1 MRILIIPDS
10 FKENLTSSEVAK
22 AIRKGIINVLPKATI
37 KEIPFSDGG
46 EGALTVLEKYLNGRI
61 IKCKTVN
68 ALGKNITADYF
79 LFKDKKTAWIELSQ
93 ASGLNLIPEKKRNAL
108 IASTYGTGLLIKDAL
123 EKGCDEIILGVGGS
137 ATTDGGAG
145 IFEALGGLLIDK
157 EGNCLEKGGASL
169 KKLNK
174 IVHPKISK
182 KITWKVACDVSN
194 PFLGEDGAANI
205 YGPQK
210 GASKKDVAILNESL
224 TNFANNIERKY
235 KRKISRLVGGGA
247 AGGTAAGLHGFFGAA
262 LDSGFFLLSD
272 LIDLENEIR
281 NVDLIFTAE
290 GKIDQQSI
298 QGKLTG
304 NVAKLGKKYSIPV
317 IGLTGKLV
325 GDSNILYENGFSGVF
340 SIQNGPMSLPESKS
354 FSSILLKDITSRVL
368 TFYKNSKNNYN
379 LSI

>member
-46 EGALTVLEKYLNGRI
+46 EGALTVLQKYLNGRV

-68 ALGKNITADYF
+68 ALGKNITAGYF
-79 LFKDKKTAWIELSQ
+79 LFKDKKAAWIELSQ
-93 ASGLNLIPEKKRNAL
+93 ASGINLIPEEKRNAL

-157 EGNCLEKGGASL
+157 EGNFLDKGGASL

-182 KITWKVACDVSN
+182 KITWKVACDVTN
-194 PFLGEDGAANI
+194 PFLGENGTANI

-210 GASKKDVAILNESL
+210 GASEEDIALLNESL
-224 TNFANNIERKY
+224 VNFADNIEKKY
-235 KRKISRLVGGGA
+235 KRKISSLVGGGA

-262 LDSGFFLLSD
+262 LYSGFFLLSN
-272 LIDLENEIR
+272 LIDLEKEIR

-290 GKIDQQSI
+290 GNIDQQSI

-340 SIQNGPMSLPESKS
+340 SIQNGPMGLSESQLY
-354 FSSILLKDITSRVL
+354 SSMLLKDITSRVL
-368 TFYKNSKNNYN
+368 TFYKNSKNN
-379 LSI
+379 

>member
-79 LFKDKKTAWIELSQ
+79 LFKDKKAAWIELSQ

-137 ATTDGGAG
+137 ATTDAGAG

-157 EGNCLEKGGASL
+157 EGNFLDKGGASL

-210 GASKKDVAILNESL
+210 GASKEDIAILNESL

-235 KRKISRLVGGGA
+235 KRKISGLVGGGA

-272 LIDLENEIR
+272 LIDLEKEIR

-325 GDSNILYENGFSGVF
+325 GDCNILYENGFSGVF
-340 SIQNGPMSLPESKS
+340 SIQNGPMSLPESQS

-368 TFYKNSKNNYN
+368 TFYKNSKKNYN

>member
-340 SIQNGPMSLPESKS
+340 SIQNGPMSLPESQS
-354 FSSILLKDITSRVL
+354 FSSILLEDITSRVL